1 MKFAL
6 LFILSWLTISTIAQ
20 TEIKLKDVQNH
31 IGDSVRLQARIYG
44 GKYLKPAKG
53 SPTFLAVGGNYPNA
67 PLTLVIWDDV
77 RKQFWNAPENA
88 FKGRQM
94 FITGKLFL
102 YKDKPEIVISSP
114 DQLVQVVAAPIEK
127 Q

>member
-6 LFILSWLTISTIAQ
+6 LFILSWITISTTAQ
-20 TEIKLKDVQNH
+20 TEIKLEDVQNH
-31 IGDSVRLQARIYG
+31 IGDSVRLQAKIYG

-53 SPTFLAVGGNYPNA
+53 SPTFLDVGGNYPNA
-67 PLTLVIWDDV
+67 PLTLVIWDHV
-77 RKQFWNAPENA
+77 RKQFQDAPEKA
-88 FKGRQM
+88 FKGMQM

-102 YKDKPEIVISSP
+102 YKDKPEIIISSP
-114 DQLVQVVAAPIEK
+114 EQLVQVVAAPIEK